1 MKLNLDLLT
10 TYKWSC
16 PNIFH
21 NCFRKF
27 QAQKNNLLFSLNQY
41 IFLLFSIQSGRGDSL
56 AKSIN
61 QQYKTEA
68 VPNQWWDDT
77 PFLAFPKLW
86 NSVEHTHQESVRWI
100 ENPTKKRT
108 RLAPKVL
115 RELGQNSKQMGWSM
129 LPDMYFLN

>member
-1 MKLNLDLLT
+1 M
-10 TYKWSC
+10 
-16 PNIFH
+16 
-21 NCFRKF
+21 
-27 QAQKNNLLFSLNQY
+27 
-41 IFLLFSIQSGRGDSL
+41 IQSGRRDSL